1 MRISDWSSDVCSS
14 DLRRVGVERR
24 RHGRSQQ
31 RGNCQESEKGL
42 THFQT
47 SLEKQDHR
55 SSLTACRSN
64 LRPCPEIELT
74 NFVMPDLI
82 RHPALRAR
90 MAGPRIDSGMTKAK
104 AEYCQASS
112 KDFRAACSA
121 ASEAA

>member
-14 DLRRVGVERR
+14 DLGIADRRVGVERR

-31 RGNCQESEKGL
+31 RGDCQESEKGL

-47 SLEKQDHR
+47 SLENQDHR
-55 SSLTACRSN
+55 SSLTACRPN

-82 RHPALRAR
+82 RYPALQDRKSTR
-90 MAGPRIDSGMTKAK
+90 LN
-104 AEYCQASS
+104 SS
-112 KDFRAACSA
+112 H
-121 ASEAA
+121 